1 MDWLSATVAIYRSA
15 FTRAAEVTLKNWP
28 VLGSVFVYL
37 AILIVGAPFAA
48 ALGVLGGML
57 MSLASAACV
66 ASFLYLV
73 EMMVRT
79 SRVSMRDFQTSFGVY
94 LWPVIGVSFAFW
106 LFRQLALPVLAQAA
120 GGGAIVL
127 AAYLVIL
134 VLFNAVPEL
143 IYIGHHSTLELLSES
158 YEFVTENWIEWFPA
172 NLLLGLPVV
181 LVIGLPGS
189 GFAGIVKIASL
200 ALFVYY
206 AMVVRGF
213 LFLDLSGTSR
223 RSRIFRH
230 KARS

>member
-1 MDWLSATVAIYRSA
+1 M
-15 FTRAAEVTLKNWP
+15 
-28 VLGSVFVYL
+28 
-37 AILIVGAPFAA
+37 
-48 ALGVLGGML
+48 
-57 MSLASAACV
+57 
-66 ASFLYLV
+66 
-73 EMMVRT
+73 
-79 SRVSMRDFQTSFGVY
+79 
-94 LWPVIGVSFAFW
+94 W

-143 IYIGHHSTLELLSES
+143 IYLGHHSTLELLSES
-158 YEFVTENWIEWFPA
+158 YEFVTENWLELFAA
-172 NLLLGLPVV
+172 NLLLGLPIV

-189 GFAGIVKIASL
+189 GLAGIVKIASL

-213 LFLDLSGTSR
+213 LFLELSGTSR